1 MHTCRILRRVLVGL
15 LTLAVLPSESATVK
29 VKRHDATLPCK
40 EPDCALVSWTLF
52 DKPHDILAQC
62 DQTSCQSE
70 HGFHMSHE
78 QYLKGDLSLTI
89 TDADFTKGD
98 FYTCNCDGLEI
109 CNLQLQVEGNNTN
122 TTTTLPPVNG
132 VNESWVYRDYIW
144 LMGMFVIVVVVVVLL
159 CCLIKHCLKK
169 VRRGAQCFSRS
180 CCTVA
185 GTCDPSA
192 QEHTFQCAAAD
203 SEDAA
208 LTTAL

>member
-132 VNESWVYRDYIW
+132 THLSV
-144 LMGMFVIVVVVVVLL
+144 
-159 CCLIKHCLKK
+159 C
-169 VRRGAQCFSRS
+169 S
-180 CCTVA
+180 CR
-185 GTCDPSA
+185 
-192 QEHTFQCAAAD
+192 
-203 SEDAA
+203 
-208 LTTAL
+208 L